1 MKAKAII
8 KLIRPHNCVL
18 AGIGVLIG
26 GIIAVGGIPPSEI
39 GFAFVAAFFIAAG
52 GNAVN
57 DYADREVDA
66 VNNPERPIPS
76 GEISPYDALFSSR
89 ILFAVGIIYGA
100 LTWRVSCLVLA
111 VINSALLS
119 YYSRRL
125 KKKGLIGNVTISYL
139 VGSTFLF
146 GSLAVGRFETVG
158 IMAAMAAFA
167 TAGRELVKD
176 IEDVRGDKESGSES
190 FPLKHGKKQAAGLAI
205 IFTMVAIS
213 LTPLPYVFD
222 IFGNLY
228 LYIVTVPVLF
238 FVMGMGIIGKGQ
250 DKKAASRASLAYK
263 AGMGLG
269 LFAFLL
275 GSFL

>member
-1 MKAKAII
+1 MKGKAILQ
-8 KLIRPHNCVL
+8 LIRPHNCVL
-18 AGIGVLIG
+18 AGVGVLIG
-26 GIIAVGGIPPSEI
+26 GIIAVGGLPPSEI
-39 GFAFVAAFFIAAG
+39 AFAFVAAFFVAAA

-57 DYADREVDA
+57 DYADRELDA

-76 GEISPYDALFSSR
+76 GKISPYDALFSSR
-89 ILFAVGIIYGA
+89 ILFAVGIVYAA
-100 LTWRVSCLVLA
+100 LTWRWSCLVLA
-111 VINSALLS
+111 LINSGLLA
-119 YYSRRL
+119 YYARSL

-190 FPLKHGKKQAAGLAI
+190 FPLKHGKKQAAGLATV
-205 IFTMVAIS
+205 FTMVAIS
-213 LTPLPYVFD
+213 LTPLPYVLGT
-222 IFGNLY
+222 FGSLY
-228 LYIVTVPVLF
+228 LYIVTVPVLS
-238 FVMGMGIIGKGQ
+238 FVVGMGLIIKSQ
-250 DKKAASRASLAYK
+250 TKKAANRASLAYK
-263 AGMGLG
+263 VGMGLG
-269 LFAFLL
+269 LIAFLV